1 MWSCIVWVTPR
12 FSAKDMM
19 YYTTPMLVI
28 YAIILLLIQYLYN
41 LDLTKDELGDHIDTV
56 LIRYSTVGAR
66 VLAIVLKVPSGVAY
80 VL

>member
-1 MWSCIVWVTPR
+1 
-12 FSAKDMM
+12 M